1 MKIYFN
7 ELRKNK
13 MIALLSACLIVFID
27 SIGMGLVFPL
37 LPALFAISNN
47 GLIIDSPSTNAN
59 VLYGF
64 AVAIYPFASL
74 IGMPVLGKLSDIYG
88 RKKLLLYGLLG
99 LLGGYLLSAFSIFT
113 HNLNF
118 FFLSRFVSGFSAG
131 TYSICGAVIV
141 DLSNDALNKVTGLKY
156 LTLATIAGFILGP
169 ALSFFINDVND
180 SLINPFL
187 ITSGLCGLNILLLLV
202 IFPEPEPKCFDKKI
216 VFFDEVL
223 EAFKLVFKNNLR
235 FLVLGYLLFNLGFE
249 VFLQSQSLYLKESFS
264 YSTKQIGLFFAIMGG
279 VFAFSMF
286 ILHPA
291 VNKKYKMNQQICTSI
306 FMMGGSL
313 ILYSFLIIKIIE
325 SNNIH
330 AIFSW
335 VNSIFF
341 YLITPFVT
349 LNMTKILSDTVS
361 NDSQG
366 NLMGVLGQI
375 SSIATV
381 FGGVIMGFITSIEP
395 NYNAVFGGG
404 LILFGGLI
412 LRELLKLE
420 SQNDL

>member
-1 MKIYFN
+1 
-7 ELRKNK
+7 
-13 MIALLSACLIVFID
+13 MITLLSACLIVFID
-27 SIGMGLVFPL
+27 SIGIGLVFPL

-47 GLIIDSPSTNAN
+47 GLIMESPSTHSDI
-59 VLYGF
+59 LYGF
-64 AVAIYPFASL
+64 AVAIYPLASL

-118 FFLSRFVSGFSAG
+118 FFLSRFISGFSAG

-141 DLSNDALNKVTGLKY
+141 DLSNDECNKVTGLKY

-169 ALSFFINDVND
+169 ALSFCLNDTND

-187 ITSGLCGLNILLLLV
+187 ITSGLCILNILFLLV
-202 IFPEPEPKCFDKKI
+202 IFPEPKPKRIDKKI
-216 VFFDEVL
+216 VFFDEIL
-223 EAFKLVFKNNLR
+223 EALKLIFKNNLR
-235 FLVLGYLLFNLGFE
+235 LLVFGYLLFNLGFE
-249 VFLQSQSLYLKESFS
+249 VFLQSQSLYLKESFF
-264 YSTKQIGLFFAIMGG
+264 YSTKQIGLFFAIMGT

-286 ILHPA
+286 IIHPK
-291 VNKKYKMNQQICTSI
+291 VSKKYKTNQQISISI
-306 FMMGGSL
+306 FIMGSSL

-325 SNNIH
+325 SNNLHI
-330 AIFSW
+330 IFSW
-335 VNSIFF
+335 INSVFF
-341 YLITPFVT
+341 YLITPFIT

-381 FGGVIMGFITSIEP
+381 FGGVIMGFIASIEP
-395 NYNAVFGGG
+395 NYNAALGGV

-412 LRELLKLE
+412 LRELLKRE
-420 SQNDL
+420 GHNDL